1 MKESVSLLLV
11 LCGLT
16 TGFIRDHIFVNIQK
30 NWTDARGYCREH
42 YTDLSTVQSIEEQQI
57 LIKLK
62 VNTKSTWIGLSR
74 DMKNLKNFLWSDGDS
89 YSFSQWESGQ
99 PNNVHG
105 NQHCVSILYRWYD
118 NDCAMLT
125 SFFCYNN
132 IYLIK
137 EKLTWEE
144 ALEYCKVHH
153 DDLASVPTALQL
165 QLLKTGTLEAQT
177 DSVWTGLRF
186 LAGEWFWVDGKP
198 LGDQVTLP
206 ACPVQP
212 RHCGARNTKTDK
224 WENRDCE
231 EKLNFLCN

>member
-1 MKESVSLLLV
+1 MKESVSVLLV

-16 TGFIRDHIFVNIQK
+16 TGFIRDHILVNIPK

-62 VNTKSTWIGLSR
+62 ANSKSTWIGLSR
-74 DMKNLKNFLWSDGDS
+74 DMKNLKMFLWSDGDS
-89 YSFSQWESGQ
+89 YSFSQWKS
-99 PNNVHG
+99 
-105 NQHCVSILYRWYD
+105 
-118 NDCAMLT
+118 
-125 SFFCYNN
+125 
-132 IYLIK
+132 

-153 DDLASVPTALQL
+153 NDLASLPTELQL
-165 QLLKTGTLEAQT
+165 QLIKTGTLEAQT

-186 LAGEWFWVDGKP
+186 LAGEWFWLDGKP
-198 LGDQVTLP
+198 LGDQVKLL

-212 RHCGARNTKTDK
+212 RRCGARNTKTDK

-231 EKLNFLCN
+231 EKLNFLCK